1 MDLLASLVGFA
12 LSALVVGGA
21 GVRLARHGD
30 TIAART
36 RLGGVWVGAVF
47 VAIATSLPELASNT
61 AAVLLGE
68 ADLAAGGLFGSNLTN
83 MLSLAV
89 LSMIPGSDLFRR
101 AAIDNALGVALA
113 ITLTG
118 AAAVCVL
125 VRADRVVLGVGV
137 APLLLAVG
145 YVAGVRTLYRNSELA
160 RLALRLEETGGTAG
174 EPPPEPDPTGVDGD
188 PLLRRAVRGFLL
200 AALLI
205 LVVAPLLAATAEAIA
220 AATGLATSFVG
231 TGFVALATTLPE
243 LVTSLTAVRMRA
255 YDLAVGNLFGSN
267 AFNMALFLALDLAH
281 PGASIFAVLSPVH
294 VLTALAAIVL
304 MALGLAAIVYRA
316 EGRLA
321 ALEPSSA
328 LMILVYLLGITLV
341 YAHGA
346 G

>member
-1 MDLLASLVGFA
+1 MDLVTSLVGFA
-12 LSALVVGGA
+12 LSALVVGSA

-36 RLGGVWVGAVF
+36 QLGGVWVGAVF
-47 VAIATSLPELASNT
+47 LAVATSLPELASNT

-68 ADLAAGGLFGSNLTN
+68 ADLGAGGLFGSNLTN

-89 LSMIPGSDLFRR
+89 LSAIPGSDLFRL
-101 AAIDNALGVALA
+101 AAIDNALGAALA
-113 ITLTG
+113 IALTG
-118 AAAVCVL
+118 AAAIFVL
-125 VRADRVVLGVGV
+125 VRADGVVLGVGV
-137 APLLLAVG
+137 APLLLGVG

-160 RLALRLEETGGTAG
+160 RIALRVEETGGTASEQAM
-174 EPPPEPDPTGVDGD
+174 EPAATGDTDPV
-188 PLLRRAVRGFLL
+188 LRLAVRRFLRATLLLLL
-200 AALLI
+200 AAP
-205 LVVAPLLAATAEAIA
+205 VLAITAQALA

-267 AFNMALFLALDLAH
+267 AFNMALFLVLDLAH
-281 PGASIFAVLSPVH
+281 PGGSIFAALSPVH
-294 VLTALAAIVL
+294 TLTALVTVVL

-328 LMILVYLLGITLV
+328 LMILVYLFGIALV
-341 YAHGA
+341 YAHAA